1 MQDMPGHS
9 DEGVRDRD
17 GGLPAAPFAEP
28 AVHAAELGADAGAG
42 AACRPGAFGEDD
54 ADLGASIAG
63 PAGLVFTGGLVAP
76 GHNRD
81 SRPVTQVGAGTR
93 RVLSDLSWPNSAD
106 GPLQHRRKPGPPASL
121 QLSAVVRQRPTPQ
134 KPSRPRR
141 QTGDRISALRRTG
154 RVNTP
159 GTQIPQAQHPPAS
172 TRPKPTST
180 APGGFGGLTSLQKS
194 RTQMK

>member
-1 MQDMPGHS
+1 MPGH
-9 DEGVRDRD
+9 EGVRDRD
-17 GGLPAAPFAEP
+17 GGLPAARFAEP
-28 AVHAAELGADAGAG
+28 AVRTAELGADAGAG

-106 GPLQHRRKPGPPASL
+106 GRLQHRRKPGS
-121 QLSAVVRQRPTPQ
+121 
-134 KPSRPRR
+134 
-141 QTGDRISALRRTG
+141 
-154 RVNTP
+154 
-159 GTQIPQAQHPPAS
+159 
-172 TRPKPTST
+172 PTSFNYQPLFDN
-180 APGGFGGLTSLQKS
+180 ARRLKDPQDLVHKLEIASVHSVEQAE
-194 RTQMK
+194 